1 MALSYD
7 HLRKVQPEDF
17 VVRLFKK
24 ERILTFKNVMRG
36 ATVASGLLI
45 YNYYRIYSSISE
57 EKKQAEAQGKKYK
70 INPKF
75 IIGQFSA
82 DLAVG
87 TLGLGLFYLNKTHRI
102 ITPVQTLLAERR
114 PKVMAK

>member
-7 HLRKVQPEDF
+7 HLLKVQPEDF

-45 YNYYRIYSSISE
+45 YNYYRIYSSISGKRSKLKHK
-57 EKKQAEAQGKKYK
+57 EKNTKLTQNSLLVNFQ
-70 INPKF
+70 
-75 IIGQFSA
+75 
-82 DLAVG
+82 
-87 TLGLGLFYLNKTHRI
+87 RI
-102 ITPVQTLLAERR
+102 LRWERSDW
-114 PKVMAK
+114 AYFT